1 MRSSNGMGTIT
12 KRKGVTKPYLVYG
25 TAVNV
30 NGVMKRP
37 YLGSYRTRKEA
48 EQRRM
53 EYYANPNITRTEL
66 TFQQVYDDYRKTLKY
81 TELSKSSKSCYSA
94 AYKKSFKLH
103 GIKFSNLRTA
113 QMQEVITD
121 IYNDGKSEA
130 TMHKA
135 KNLYLLLY
143 RYAIQNDIVNKNYA
157 SYIIIPKVEREKKRA
172 LTDIEI
178 QKIKNHA
185 FNGNIAAQWTLYLMY
200 SGWRISE
207 MLDLTRFSYDDENQT
222 FTGGSKTEAGKNRIV
237 PVHPTVQWIV
247 ENQLS
252 KNGDTVFCMKN
263 GKKMTADYFRK
274 KMFYPM
280 LEELNIDS
288 SITPHSMRHT
298 FSTLLK
304 RNGAD
309 DFYRK
314 RLLGH
319 SSGNV
324 TDDVYTHADIN
335 GLKTTIEL
343 LKIA

>member
-66 TFQQVYDDYRKTLKY
+66 TFQEVYDDYRKTLKY
-81 TELSKSSKSCYSA
+81 TELSKSAKDCYSA
-94 AYKKSFKLH
+94 AYKKCINLY
-103 GIKFSNLRTA
+103 GITFSNLRTA
-113 QMQEVITD
+113 QMQEVI
-121 IYNDGKSEA
+121 NKMHAENKSES
-130 TMHKA
+130 TMQKA
-135 KNLYLLLY
+135 KNLFLLMY
-143 RYAIQNDIVNKNYA
+143 GYAMQNDIVNKNYA
-157 SYIIIPKVEREKKRA
+157 SYVIIPKTEHKEKRA
-172 LTDIEI
+172 LTDLEI
-178 QKIKNHA
+178 KKISDAASK
-185 FNGNIAAQWTLYLMY
+185 GNTAAEWTMYLIY

-207 MLDLTRFSYDDENQT
+207 MLELTRFNYNESDQT
-222 FTGGSKTEAGKNRIV
+222 LQGGKKTTNGKNRIV
-237 PVHPTVQWIV
+237 PIHHAVQYII
-247 ENQLS
+247 EKQLS
-252 KNGDTVFCMKN
+252 KDGDTIFCMES
-263 GKKMTADYFRK
+263 GKPMTSDYFRK
-274 KMFYPM
+274 SMFNPM
-280 LEELNIDS
+280 LKELGLPTD
-288 SITPHSMRHT
+288 ITPHITRHT

-304 RNGAD
+304 RSNAD

-324 TDDVYTHADIN
+324 TDDVYTHADVN